1 MEKPMVRIYTD
12 AENFIDREMNA
23 EEYAQWKK
31 DNKAVE
37 AELAQIEAK
46 AQARE
51 AAQAKLA
58 AFGLTVE
65 DLQALGL

>member
-23 EEYAQWKK
+23 EEYTQWKK

-37 AELAQIEAK
+37 AELAQIQAKTQAKAELLERLGITEDEAK
-46 AQARE
+46 LL
-51 AAQAKLA
+51 LA
-58 AFGLTVE
+58 
-65 DLQALGL
+65 

>member
-12 AENFIDREMNA
+12 AENFIDREMDA
-23 EEYAQWKK
+23 DEYTQWKK

-46 AQARE
+46 AQAKSALLERLGVTE
-51 AAQAKLA
+51 DEAKL
-58 AFGLTVE
+58 L
-65 DLQALGL
+65 LS